1 LSLVS
6 GSHNKENIKAKI
18 FRAEKAKNVGPI
30 PKLLEE
36 IGKNIP
42 TRAFDIHNIKVLILT
57 ANPRIFSGKISE
69 SRSHVIGEMEPF

>member
-1 LSLVS
+1 MTE
-6 GSHNKENIKAKI
+6 NKHSSP
-18 FRAEKAKNVGPI
+18 EKAKNVGPI

-42 TRAFDIHNIKVLILT
+42 TRAFDIHNINVLILI

-69 SRSHVIGEMEPF
+69 SRSHHASVCIANLLKSQKDDA